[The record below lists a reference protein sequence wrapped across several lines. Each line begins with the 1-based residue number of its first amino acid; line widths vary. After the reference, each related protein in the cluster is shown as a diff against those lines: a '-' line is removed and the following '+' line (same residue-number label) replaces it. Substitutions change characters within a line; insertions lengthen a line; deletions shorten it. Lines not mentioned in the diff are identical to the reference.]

1 MDRAIYVAL
10 SGVMMQERRLD
21 VTTYNIAN
29 ADTTGF
35 KRESPLFATI
45 LSDMVRTYP
54 VESGVDIDLSQGAFR
69 NSGNPLDV
77 AIQGKGFFVVKTPW
91 GERYTRQGSFTLDPD
106 GTLVTQ
112 DGYPVLGEQGEIRVL
127 GPSVTIDEDGYVAS
141 DRALFG
147 RLKVVSFADGADVRR
162 EGSFFRV
169 DDADVV
175 DGVLGA
181 GVRVLQGYVESSN
194 VNPVREMATMIE
206 VMRRYETQTKMIQT
220 LDEMTKKAIKDVAG
234 F

>member
-1 MDRAIYVAL
+1 M
-10 SGVMMQERRLD
+10 
-21 VTTYNIAN
+21 
-29 ADTTGF
+29 
-35 KRESPLFATI
+35 
-45 LSDMVRTYP
+45 
-54 VESGVDIDLSQGAFR
+54 
-69 NSGNPLDV
+69 
-77 AIQGKGFFVVKTPW
+77 
-91 GERYTRQGSFTLDPD
+91 
-106 GTLVTQ
+106 
-112 DGYPVLGEQGEIRVL
+112 
-127 GPSVTIDEDGYVAS
+127 
-141 DRALFG
+141 
-147 RLKVVSFADGADVRR
+147 
-162 EGSFFRV
+162 